1 MYNQIHSGE
10 RAGAESGEGEHIQ
23 ERVVPRSMWVL
34 SSCHTTLNS
43 HGIGHRTKVRRGPC
57 GLFHSDLLLDIAG
70 QLRITRALYRYLHDA
85 QDISSERRSG
95 RHVVEMLRSTSRAR
109 CIPTRDLPRVHEGVE
124 RRMGARD
131 VVAQC
136 CGVRKTAGRDARC
149 RSRAVVK
156 ALGRLPLGR

>member
-1 MYNQIHSGE
+1 MGTLE
-10 RAGAESGEGEHIQ
+10 
-23 ERVVPRSMWVL
+23 L
-34 SSCHTTLNS
+34 SHNS

-136 CGVRKTAGRDARC
+136 CGVRAENGGPRRTLSESSCCQSAGSAAAWPVG
-149 RSRAVVK
+149 SY
-156 ALGRLPLGR
+156 LLSGR

>member
-1 MYNQIHSGE
+1 MQSAV
-10 RAGAESGEGEHIQ
+10 RRGEHIQ
-23 ERVVPRSMWVL
+23 ERVVPRSMGTLEL
-34 SSCHTTLNS
+34 SHNS

-156 ALGRLPLGR
+156 ALGRLPLDR